1 MSGAIAGQ
9 PWTLYL
15 DFYNE
20 VNGQLTDP
28 SSVQLDITYGQQVG
42 FIADTAG
49 PYTYQGASAQVSG
62 QVWRIGVG
70 QYACTWNIPYGTPRG
85 VYVANWTCAYGGKN
99 FLGVE
104 DFGVEGGYR
113 PAVPAGDTGFWTGG
127 LIYSA
132 AGIDIEFG
140 SVDSSGISWLWQKIE
155 GWDSPDVQGAGVI
168 PRSGDHGAWASPQF
182 FAARTMTLT
191 VTASAPSQALRDTA
205 RALLQQAVPVSDLA
219 QLRYD
224 EPVPKFTWVR
234 RSGKVTEAY
243 PTLADVTFTV
253 GLVAPDPRKYSMVQR
268 SLQIGLLP
276 SGGGGSMVEPFTV
289 PFSLASAPPPG
300 TATAIN
306 GGNFESPPVAL
317 VTGPVTGPTLS
328 NLTTGQTVS
337 WGSLTLNAG
346 DRLVVDF
353 LNRQGYV
360 NPTTISTSPG
370 IPSTGGT
377 YWPADADSAWWQ
389 LAAGSNEVEFGGSAG
404 TGSTA
409 TYYWRDS
416 WS

>member
-15 DFYNE
+15 TFYE
-20 VNGQLTDP
+20 ETTGLPADP

-42 FIADTAG
+42 FVADTYG
-49 PYTYQGASAQVSG
+49 PITYTGASTPTSG
-62 QVWRIGVG
+62 QVWRTGVG
-70 QYACTWNIPYGTPRG
+70 QYAAIWNIPLGTAQG
-85 VYVANWTCAYGGKN
+85 VYVANWTCSYGGN
-99 FLGVE
+99 TFLGVE
-104 DFGVEGGYR
+104 DFTVQGGY
-113 PAVPAGDTGFWTGG
+113 PPNVPARDLGFWTGG
-127 LIYSA
+127 LIYSS
-132 AGIDIEFG
+132 AGLDIEFG
-140 SVDSSGISWLWQKIE
+140 QVDSNGIAWLWHKIE

-168 PRSGDHGAWASPQF
+168 PRSGDHGAWASPQYY
-182 FAARTMTLT
+182 AARTMTLT
-191 VTASAPSQALRDTA
+191 VTASAPTQALRDTA

-224 EPVPKFTWVR
+224 EPIPKFTWVR

-253 GLVAPDPRKYSMVQR
+253 GLVAPDPRKYAMAQK

-276 SGGGGSMVEPFTV
+276 SGVGGGMVVPFTLPV
-289 PFSLASAPPPG
+289 TLSSAPPPG
-300 TATAIN
+300 TAVATNA
-306 GGNFESPPVAL
+306 GSFQTPPV
-317 VTGPVTGPTLS
+317 VVVGGPVAGPTLA

-337 WGSLTLNAG
+337 WSSLTLNSG
-346 DRLVVDF
+346 DLLVVDF
-353 LNRQGYV
+353 LNRQAFV

-377 YWPADADSAWWQ
+377 YWPADASSAWWQ
-389 LAAGSNEVEFGGSAG
+389 LSPGSNQLQYGGTAG

-409 TYYWRDS
+409 VFYFRDA

>member
-1 MSGAIAGQ
+1 M
-9 PWTLYL
+9 TLTL

-20 VNGQLTDP
+20 VTNTLVDP

-42 FIADTAG
+42 FVADTAG
-49 PYTYQGASAQVSG
+49 PYTYQGASAPVSG
-62 QVWRIGVG
+62 QVWRTGVG
-70 QYACTWNIPYGTPRG
+70 QYSCIWNIPYGTPGG
-85 VYVANWTCAYGGKN
+85 VYVANWTCAYGGNN

-104 DFGVEGGYR
+104 DFTVSGGV
-113 PAVPAGDTGFWTGG
+113 PVSVPGGDTGFWTGG
-127 LIYSA
+127 LIYST

-140 SVDSSGISWLWQKIE
+140 KTDSNGITWLWQKIE
-155 GWDSPDVQGAGVI
+155 GWDSPDVQGSGVI
-168 PRSGDHGAWASPQF
+168 PRSGDHGAWASPQY

-219 QLRYD
+219 TLRYD
-224 EPVPKFTWVR
+224 EPTPKYTYVR

-243 PTLADVTFTV
+243 PTLADVTFTI
-253 GLVAPDPRKYSMVQR
+253 GLVAPDPRKYSMTQR

-276 SGGGGSMVEPFTV
+276 SGGGGGMVEPFAV
-289 PFSLASAPPPG
+289 PFTLAAAAPPG
-300 TATAIN
+300 TAVAVN
-306 GGNFESPPVAL
+306 GGNFETPPVAV

-337 WGSLTLNAG
+337 WSSLTLSTG

-353 LNRQGYV
+353 LNRQAYV
-360 NPTTISTSPG
+360 NPTTVSTSPG

-377 YWPADADSAWWQ
+377 YWPADATSAWWQ
-389 LAAGSNEVEFGGSAG
+389 LAAGSNEVEYGGNAG

-409 TYYWRDS
+409 TYYWRDAFS
-416 WS
+416 